1 MQTAQ
6 GAACWVEDPVGAAT
20 GFVEGLVGVVTGWV
34 EDPVAVATGWVEDLL
49 GVLDDHFA
57 VNCFPVEG
65 NLR

>member
-6 GAACWVEDPVGAAT
+6 AAACWAEDLVGVAT
-20 GFVEGLVGVVTGWV
+20 GF
-34 EDPVAVATGWVEDLL
+34 VEDLL

-57 VNCFPVEG
+57 VNCSLVEG